1 MTPTPL
7 PQPRPWALAVLL
19 LGLFS
24 AAAAPTQPSVCSSD
38 GQPVPVALLER
49 FISADCAGCW
59 QDSATPAALPRHMA
73 IDWIV
78 PGTQGDDAPLSAAAA
93 RDALTRLAATAQ
105 PAPTASAHTVT
116 AVQPGQMRGTLRVAH
131 GLPLNGYVG
140 AAIAYQ
146 PPRGQPH
153 TSPLTAWLLLTEAIP
168 AGTEGTPVPRQLAR
182 NLFITEW
189 QSSALAKG
197 RARWQ
202 ASPVMGIPEGTDP
215 SRLKLL
221 GWVQDAEGRVL
232 AAAQSRCRP

>member
-1 MTPTPL
+1 M
-7 PQPRPWALAVLL
+7 LL

-24 AAAAPTQPSVCSSD
+24 VAAAHAQPAVCSSD

-49 FISADCAGCW
+49 FISADCASCW
-59 QDSATPAALPRHMA
+59 QDSATPVALPRHMA

-105 PAPTASAHTVT
+105 PSPTGSAHTVT
-116 AVQPGQMRGTLRVAH
+116 NVRPGQIRGTLRVAH
-131 GLPLNGYVG
+131 GLALNGYVG

-146 PPRGQPH
+146 PPKDQLHSG
-153 TSPLTAWLLLTEAIP
+153 TLTAWLLLTEAIP

-182 NLFITEW
+182 NLFMAEW
-189 QSSALAKG
+189 RSSALAKG

-215 SRLKLL
+215 TRLTVV

-232 AAAQSRCRP
+232 AAAQSRCKP